1 MNTTKFTATHGAI
14 PSEKSPKTSNGM
26 KLDINPKKKTEKF
39 TNMLRL
45 NSTLLNNQWD
55 KEEINMEI
63 KKHLDSNENRNTT
76 YQNLGDAAKAVLR
89 RKFITVNV
97 YIKTK

>member
-1 MNTTKFTATHGAI
+1 MIQVLSRIFSDH
-14 PSEKSPKTSNGM
+14 NGM